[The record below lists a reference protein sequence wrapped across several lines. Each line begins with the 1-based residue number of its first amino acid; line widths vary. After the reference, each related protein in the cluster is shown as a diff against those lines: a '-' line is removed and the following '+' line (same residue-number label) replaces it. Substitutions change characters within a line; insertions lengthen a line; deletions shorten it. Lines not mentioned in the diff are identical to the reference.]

1 MKPEKALLHTASAVF
16 HILRQCRKMLHR
28 SIDPAPA
35 IGGYQTARFMA
46 VPDGRDGYEVVFDK
60 NDTVVSQK
68 ISSWFGGP

>member
-1 MKPEKALLHTASAVF
+1 MARSAASCTEGAL

-68 ISSWFGGP
+68 ISSWFDGP